1 MSALGAVLGK
11 RTWLGA
17 GAILLAAAGGC
28 ALGAKG
34 VLPESGALAWG
45 CGCWALAAFAGGRVA
60 VRGRGEGTLTAA
72 LAAGAAAYLLAW
84 LAGAAIGDP
93 TFRTGGL
100 YLTAAIFGGAGAA
113 GQEAA
118 QTPKKAPGRQT
129 ADPKACPAEI
139 GPPERRGENH
149 ENAAVAKI
157 SLTGDYTNRN
167 HAYRQ
172 DVGSKPDRPTP
183 YLAFFDP
190 KGDDLIPRFTRLT

>member
-28 ALGAKG
+28 ALGALLVVKG
-34 VLPESGALAWG
+34 VLPEGGALAWG
-45 CGCWALAAFAGGRVA
+45 CGCWALATFAGGRVA

-84 LAGAAIGDP
+84 LVGAAIGDP

-113 GQEAA
+113 GLLGSRPRKKRRDARPPIRKSVRGNRPAGAA
-118 QTPKKAPGRQT
+118 W
-129 ADPKACPAEI
+129 
-139 GPPERRGENH
+139 
-149 ENAAVAKI
+149 
-157 SLTGDYTNRN
+157 
-167 HAYRQ
+167 
-172 DVGSKPDRPTP
+172 
-183 YLAFFDP
+183 
-190 KGDDLIPRFTRLT
+190 